1 VSSEDE
7 ALAAER
13 VGDVLG
19 RWKLDAVLGIGGMAT
34 VYAATSVG
42 GERGALKLLHPE
54 MIVRADVRERFLREV
69 HAVSQVG
76 HAGVPRILDHG
87 SDGTHGLFLV
97 MELLEG
103 ESLGALVRRAG
114 SPPVPRL
121 LEWAD
126 QILDVLA
133 AAHAQHIIHRDLKP
147 DNVFVTRAGPIKV
160 LDFGIARIHAGAP
173 GELRTRTGLALGTAP
188 YMAPEQAL
196 GRTHEIDGRVDVFAL
211 GATLFR
217 VVSGRRIHEAPS
229 EAELL
234 MSMASKPA
242 PPLLSVAP
250 HVPRDFARI
259 VDRALAFRAQE
270 RYPSALAMQSDV
282 RALLAGRALA
292 TPSFELPTRP
302 GTPASGAHADA
313 PTRLDRAPSPARAG
327 LPATL
332 PGEDTLG
339 SSGKFEAAL
348 SPSAVLRL
356 ETAQTQAPLTLPP
369 STPIPAPARTGF
381 TVQPAPLKSRFRSVM
396 VLGAVAVLVFV
407 FGAASATFVLRTLL
421 LPEQPAAPARER
433 SVASL
438 SDAEPPASG
447 GEFDERAGAPPSL
460 SVPAPA
466 SARTGRRTS
475 NVTSLASPHGDPAP
489 AAVQSAIQQ
498 LGVAVL
504 EDPSAAP
511 AVAGGVTAA
520 AASALHKKSVPGPT
534 PRADAAPAASG
545 NGGPASTTKPGAK
558 PKKRKDRPH

>member
-19 RWKLDAVLGIGGMAT
+19 RWKLDAVLGIGGMAA
-34 VYAATSVG
+34 VYAATSSS

-114 SPPVPRL
+114 TPPVPRL

-160 LDFGIARIHAGAP
+160 LDFGIARVHAGAP

-196 GRTHEIDGRVDVFAL
+196 GRTHEIDGRVDLFAL

-259 VDRALAFRAQE
+259 VDRAVAFRAQD
-270 RYPSALAMQSDV
+270 RYPSARAMQNDV

-292 TPSFELPTRP
+292 TPSFDVPTRP
-302 GTPASGAHADA
+302 ETPTSSANAEP
-313 PTRLDRAPSPARAG
+313 PTRLERPPSLGRAG

-332 PGEDTLG
+332 PGEDTLS

-381 TVQPAPLKSRFRSVM
+381 TVQPAPLKSGFRSVL
-396 VLGAVAVLVFV
+396 VLGAVALLVFV
-407 FGAASATFVLRTLL
+407 FGAASATFVLRALL
-421 LPEQPAAPARER
+421 LPQQPPAPARER
-433 SVASL
+433 SVASR
-438 SDAEPPASG
+438 SDAEAPASG
-447 GEFDERAGAPPSL
+447 GEADARAGAQPSL
-460 SVPAPA
+460 SAAAADSP
-466 SARTGRRTS
+466 RTGRRTL
-475 NVTSLASPHGDPAP
+475 NAPSLASPQGAPSP
-489 AAVQSAIQQ
+489 AAVQTALQE
-498 LGVAVL
+498 LGAAVL
-504 EDPSAAP
+504 DDPAAAP
-511 AVAGGVTAA
+511 ALAGGVTAA
-520 AASALHKKSVPGPT
+520 AASALHKKSDPGTT
-534 PRADAAPAASG
+534 PLADAAPAASG
-545 NGGPASTTKPGAK
+545 KGAPASTTKPGAK
-558 PKKRKDRPH
+558 PKKRKDRAH